1 MPSAPLREEF
11 SKLSVQFPSPQS
23 EDQGL
28 RGIHLVT
35 MQQLPHTHTHRKN
48 LILVAINTNL
58 ILSCGANKI
67 NANMFQCIVILS
79 DFNFTGHT

>member
-35 MQQLPHTHTHRKN
+35 MQQLPHTHTQKEFDSSGYQHKLN
-48 LILVAINTNL
+48 LVMW
-58 ILSCGANKI
+58 CK
-67 NANMFQCIVILS
+67 
-79 DFNFTGHT
+79 